1 MAEPEVALVFTA
13 EAWVE
18 ELHRHLTNH
27 GGARVRQ
34 VVVEPTVA
42 LEEEYD
48 VLVASHRWPSLT
60 RAFVADVHARGRSV
74 LGVYDR
80 EEPAARDHL
89 IGLGVDQVH
98 ECDDGPQ
105 ALTDAVVGLPARPL
119 ADGPEVRTEPAAAPA
134 GRMIV
139 VGGPPGSGRTEIA
152 IALAG
157 VLRSA
162 LVDADDV
169 SPSVAARLGLPIE
182 PNLRTAV
189 DALEHG
195 SGPFA
200 SSVLA
205 VPRGVPAVIG
215 GLPSATAWSQ
225 LRPSEVVRV
234 VEHLAR
240 DREVVV
246 VDGPGLIEDTSSGT
260 ARNRFALGRALLV
273 HADLLVAVGSA
284 NPIGIARLVSWVA
297 EVRRLVA
304 DLPIVAVVN
313 RAPGERFR
321 RGDIYEEVTRSLPV
335 HEVVF
340 VPDDRRVAEAAWA
353 ATPVP
358 KGPFSRGIAVL
369 AEAVH
374 A

>member
-48 VLVASHRWPSLT
+48 VLVASHRWPALT

-89 IGLGVDQVH
+89 VGLGVDDVH
-98 ECDDGPQ
+98 ECDAGPQ
-105 ALTDAVVGLPARPL
+105 ALADAVVALPARPVGSIEPVPVV
-119 ADGPEVRTEPAAAPA
+119 AASRPGGRT
-134 GRMIV
+134 IV

-152 IALAG
+152 VALAAA
-157 VLRSA
+157 LRGA

-169 SPSVAARLGLPIE
+169 SPSIAARLGLPVE

-195 SGPFA
+195 SGSFA
-200 SSVLA
+200 ASVLMGPRFAAA
-205 VPRGVPAVIG
+205 VVG
-215 GLPSATAWSQ
+215 GLPSAAAWSQ

-240 DREVVV
+240 EHATVV
-246 VDGPGLIEDTSSGT
+246 VDGPGLIEDTSGGT
-260 ARNRFALGRALLV
+260 SRNRFALGRALLV
-273 HADLLVAVGSA
+273 HADLLVAVGVA

-297 EVRRLVA
+297 EARRLVA
-304 DLPIVAVVN
+304 DIPIVAVVN
-313 RAPGERFR
+313 RAPNERFR
-321 RGDIYEEVTRSLPV
+321 RGDLYDELARSLPV
-335 HEVVF
+335 LDVVF
-340 VPDDRRVAEAAWA
+340 VPDDRRVADAAWA
-353 ATPVP
+353 AAPVLR
-358 KGPFSRGIAVL
+358 GPFPRAIAVL
-369 AEAVH
+369 AESVRA
-374 A
+374 